1 MATFTLRL
9 TVGRNRDMMKEKQ
22 EAAMERKPI
31 QPDLTGIPGSILPF
45 AENAVIFDS
54 SCSSAAR
61 VWYLDREEGFYLKR
75 AARGAL
81 GQEAGMTAFFREKGL
96 SARVVAYESGE
107 YDWLLTS
114 RIAGEDCLHSRY
126 LEDPE
131 RLCDTLGSVL
141 RLLHGQAAAG
151 CPVSHSPEEMLRRAA
166 CARDA
171 GKFNRELAEEQ
182 GFSSAEE
189 AWQAVVSG
197 AALLKTDTLIH
208 GDYCLPNVMLDNWQF
223 SGLIDVGGGGI
234 GDRHVD
240 LFWGIW
246 SLGYN
251 LKTNAY
257 TQRFL
262 DAYGRE
268 AVDPEALRTVAAME
282 CFG

>member
-22 EAAMERKPI
+22 EAAMERKRI

-54 SCSSAAR
+54 SCSSAAQ

-75 AARGAL
+75 AARGTL
-81 GQEAGMTAFFREKGL
+81 GQEAEMTAFFQEKGL
-96 SARVVAYESGE
+96 SARVLAYESGE

-114 RIAGEDCLHSRY
+114 RIAGEDCLHRRY
-126 LEDPE
+126 LENPE

-141 RLLHGQAAAG
+141 RLLHGQAVAG
-151 CPVSHSPEEMLRRAA
+151 CPVRHSPEEMLRRAA

-189 AWQAVVSG
+189 AWQAAVSG
-197 AALLKTDTLIH
+197 VALLKTDTLIH
-208 GDYCLPNVMLDNWQF
+208 GDYCLPNVMLDNWHF

>member
-22 EAAMERKPI
+22 EAAMERKRI
-31 QPDLTGIPGSILPF
+31 QPDLTGIPRSILPF
-45 AENAVIFDS
+45 AVNAVIFDS

-75 AARGAL
+75 AARGTL
-81 GQEAGMTAFFREKGL
+81 GQEAEMTAFFREKGL

-114 RIAGEDCLHSRY
+114 RIAGEDCLHRRY
-126 LEDPE
+126 LENPE

-141 RLLHGQAAAG
+141 RLLHGQAVAG
-151 CPVSHSPEEMLRRAA
+151 CPVRHSPEEMLRRAA

-189 AWQAVVSG
+189 AWQAAVSG
-197 AALLKTDTLIH
+197 VALLKTDTLIH
-208 GDYCLPNVMLDNWQF
+208 GDYCLPNVMLDNWHF

-246 SLGYN
+246 SLDYN